1 MECKTVSNGTQQN
14 GLLAFLNYQVVIL
27 FVAVLA
33 QAAVGTTSQAVPVL
47 ASFYKADLNLTSAE
61 VGIFSGS
68 LALGG
73 IFVALAA
80 GFVTDRL
87 GVRPIL
93 LIGPLVVGG
102 AVVAL
107 SFVPAFSFF
116 LILALVAGA
125 GHALTNPAIAK
136 SILYWFPVN
145 RRATAMGIKQ
155 TGIPLSGALGASILP
170 ALALAFDWRFAMAAL
185 GLTVAAAA
193 VTAFLLYRNAPNV
206 AHQRARKPPS
216 LASIKAI
223 FTNRNTWLICGLA
236 AVLIG
241 SQYCV
246 VTYLILYLKGL
257 QVSPT
262 VAGGYLALI
271 QMSGLVARVI
281 LGFLSDFGLGGRRK
295 VVMVSCGLL
304 AVAALLLTALLTS
317 ETPATIL
324 ILIMAALGVSIIG
337 WHGIWI
343 TMMAESSKVELA
355 GTAVGFSSMLGHV
368 GAVVVPALYGWIVD
382 QSGGYAVAW
391 YTLAGLVLAGSLLL
405 LTFGKER
412 TAVYCPRRLEGS

>member
-1 MECKTVSNGTQQN
+1 MECKPGIANGAQRN
-14 GLLAFLNYQVVIL
+14 GLHGYFSYQLVIL

-33 QAAVGTTSQAVPVL
+33 QTAVGTTSQAIPVL

-61 VGIFSGS
+61 VGIFSGA

-73 IFVALAA
+73 LFVALAA

-102 AVVAL
+102 AILVL
-107 SFVPAFSFF
+107 SFAPTFGFF
-116 LILALVAGA
+116 LLLALVTGA

-136 SILYWFPVN
+136 SILFWFPIN

-170 ALALAFDWRFAMAAL
+170 ALALAFNWRFAMAAL
-185 GLTVAAAA
+185 GLTVVAAA
-193 VTAFLLYRNAPNV
+193 VTAFLLYRNAPNIT
-206 AHQRARKPPS
+206 HQHTRKPLS
-216 LASIKAI
+216 FAAIKTI
-223 FTNRNTWLICGLA
+223 FTNKNTWLICGLA
-236 AVLIG
+236 TVLIG

-295 VVMVSCGLL
+295 IVLVSCGLL
-304 AVAALLLTALLTS
+304 AVVALSLTALLS
-317 ETPATIL
+317 SDTPAVL
-324 ILIMAALGVSIIG
+324 FLLLMAALGVSIIG

-343 TMMAESSKVELA
+343 TMMAESSKVEMA

-368 GAVVVPALYGWIVD
+368 GAVVVPALFGWIVD
-382 QSGGYAVAW
+382 QTGFYSFAW
-391 YTLAGLVLAGSLLL
+391 YTLAGLVLIGSLVLYR
-405 LTFGKER
+405 FGMDR
-412 TAVYCPRRLEGS
+412 PVSPD